1 MRSLLADMLP
11 NPAVERDG
19 LQAALAGRPSA
30 FRAPAA
36 PHTSTL
42 NDSPSRSSMT
52 ATGRDATSNLLSS
65 APETGRSSF
74 ASRKLPDAIECSRP
88 VAARRCIVKLT
99 VNDETHRR
107 RWGPLNR
114 RPEER
119 NVRKLSLRHD
129 FCSGNTQ
136 TLFETDTPLFLFL

>member
-52 ATGRDATSNLLSS
+52 ATGRNDSPASGSFREANFQRRLSGGKFEELSVATRPGTVTRSHVTYPAGNRVERSQS
-65 APETGRSSF
+65 AATG
-74 ASRKLPDAIECSRP
+74 
-88 VAARRCIVKLT
+88 
-99 VNDETHRR
+99 
-107 RWGPLNR
+107 
-114 RPEER
+114 
-119 NVRKLSLRHD
+119 
-129 FCSGNTQ
+129 
-136 TLFETDTPLFLFL
+136 

>member
-52 ATGRDATSNLLSS
+52 ATGRNQLVTTERMKDLTPQSLTTHDS
-65 APETGRSSF
+65 TGPTR
-74 ASRKLPDAIECSRP
+74 R
-88 VAARRCIVKLT
+88 ARRPG
-99 VNDETHRR
+99 EFQR
-107 RWGPLNR
+107 
-114 RPEER
+114 
-119 NVRKLSLRHD
+119 
-129 FCSGNTQ
+129 
-136 TLFETDTPLFLFL
+136 